1 MSIKRG
7 HIDLSVD
14 IEEHDRDWLRPTL
27 VSFGLVLCAALIYQ
41 LIVGGV
47 RIEVSGGRLI
57 IDPSGLAYW
66 WHAVTGR

>member
-14 IEEHDRDWLRPTL
+14 IEERGGDWLRPTL
-27 VSFGLVLCAALIYQ
+27 VSFGLVLCVAVIYQ

-47 RIEVSGGRLI
+47 KIEITGGRLI
-57 IDPSGLAYW
+57 VDPSGLTYW
-66 WHAVTGR
+66 WHIIIHR